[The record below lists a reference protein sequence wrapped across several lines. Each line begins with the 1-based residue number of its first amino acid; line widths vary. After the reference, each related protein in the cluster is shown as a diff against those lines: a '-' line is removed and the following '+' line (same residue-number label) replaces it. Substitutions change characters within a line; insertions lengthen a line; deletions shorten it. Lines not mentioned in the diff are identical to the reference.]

1 MTGAAA
7 AREST
12 PPAWT
17 VLADVLLRR
26 AALVAR
32 VAFDHRPDP
41 LAGLKIDDEDLEK
54 LLTELPGYAVADHSL
69 IDAIEKEARPA
80 VDEARVR
87 LHAAIAESSDD
98 EVSGNDTFCR
108 IVRFARLSG
117 LEAEVLALTC
127 AVELDPRRQRVV
139 GYLND
144 DVSQRRLS
152 LFTLQLLF
160 PGQPDVGLTISP
172 GGGLRRAA
180 LLAPPEPGALGSVAL
195 APSPALFWWLAG
207 DRARDPELPPGCE
220 PIGRSA
226 GAQQARLGSSTK
238 ETPTERPR
246 QPPGRR
252 PPGEDPSQGTP
263 DLQAVDPGPPE
274 PGSPFREG
282 RAALVLVPGG
292 DKLRRRQAAV
302 ASLGPLLASPLPGSA
317 PAWAAL
323 VRQATLEQSG
333 VLVELDGPLPAE
345 ARQLIEQAGHLSWA
359 LASAEEL
366 PLDCLPAVSWKEL
379 TVSPAPATDAEWEE
393 AFAGLGTPG
402 PPTNGAGGPGATDDG
417 ASSGRFMAGNYGLGA
432 EQLDLV
438 RRAAPGV
445 GGISAAVRRLAAGHI
460 STLAPRTRPARGW
473 DDLVLDED
481 RTERLRE
488 VVARYRHKQKVF
500 GAWGFS
506 ALPSGG
512 VVGLFS
518 GPSGT
523 GKTLASEIIAGEL
536 SLDLYK
542 VDLAALVSKWVG
554 ETEKNLARVFAA
566 AEASNVL
573 LFFDEADALFGK
585 RSEVSDAHDRYANI
599 EVAYLLQRL
608 ERYEGLVLMA
618 TNLATNIDSA
628 FLRRIHVHVDFP
640 MPEEAE
646 RRRIWERSL
655 PAGAPRD
662 NLDLDLLAK
671 LFKLSG
677 GSIHNA
683 ALTAGFLA
691 ADAGTAINM
700 RVVVEAMQREMRK
713 LGRLLTPADFG
724 PYADLLT
731 GGNARKT

>member
-1 MTGAAA
+1 MAP
-7 AREST
+7 ES
-12 PPAWT
+12 PSPAWT

-54 LLTELPGYAVADHSL
+54 LLTELPGLALADYSV
-69 IDAIEKEARPA
+69 IGAIEQETRPA
-80 VDEARVR
+80 VDEARHQ
-87 LHAAIAESSDD
+87 LHSIITKTSSPSISD
-98 EVSGNDTFCR
+98 NDTFSR

-117 LEAEVLALTC
+117 LETEVLALAC

-144 DVSQRRLS
+144 DVSQRRLT

-160 PGQPDVGLTISP
+160 PEHPGVGLAIGP

-180 LLAPPEPGALGSVAL
+180 LLAPGEPGVLGTVAV
-195 APSPALFWWLAG
+195 APSPTVFWWLAG
-207 DRARDPELPPGCE
+207 DRTRDPDLPAGSERIGC
-220 PIGRSA
+220 PAGSGVPAQTKLARRTDGTSA
-226 GAQQARLGSSTK
+226 ATARK
-238 ETPTERPR
+238 R
-246 QPPGRR
+246 QDRDR
-252 PPGEDPSQGTP
+252 TH
-263 DLQAVDPGPPE
+263 
-274 PGSPFREG
+274 
-282 RAALVLVPGG
+282 LVLVPGG

-302 ASLGPLLASPLPGSA
+302 ASLGALLASPLPTST
-317 PAWAAL
+317 PAWDAL
-323 VRQATLEQSG
+323 VRQATLEESG
-333 VLVELDGPLPAE
+333 VLIELDGPLPAE
-345 ARQLIEQAGHLSWA
+345 ARERIEQAGHLNWG
-359 LASAEEL
+359 LATADEL
-366 PLDCLPAVSWKEL
+366 PLDCLPPVTWKEL
-379 TVSPAPATDAEWEE
+379 PVAPAPATDLEWEAAMASLDE
-393 AFAGLGTPG
+393 LGDGGADATVGTADKGPTPG
-402 PPTNGAGGPGATDDG
+402 PPAL
-417 ASSGRFMAGNYGLGA
+417 GNYGLTA
-432 EQLDLV
+432 EQLQLV
-438 RRAAPGV
+438 RLAAPGV
-445 GGISAAVRRLAAGHI
+445 GGLSVAVRRLAAGHI
-460 STLAPRTRPARGW
+460 SNLAPRTRPAHSW
-473 DDLVLDED
+473 EDLVLDPD

-488 VVARYRHKQKVF
+488 VVARCRHKRKVF

-523 GKTLASEIIAGEL
+523 GKTLAAEIIAGEL
-536 SLDLYK
+536 ALDLYK

-554 ETEKNLARVFAA
+554 ETEKNLAQVFAA
-566 AEASNVL
+566 AEASNVA

-608 ERYEGLVLMA
+608 EHYEGLVLMA
-618 TNLATNIDSA
+618 TNLATNIDPA
-628 FLRRIHVHVDFP
+628 FMRRIHVHVEFP
-640 MPEEAE
+640 MPEEPE

-655 PAGAPRD
+655 PPGAPRD

-691 ADAGTAINM
+691 ADAGTDISM
-700 RVVVEAMQREMRK
+700 GVVVEAVQREMRK

-724 PYADLLT
+724 PFANLLKRT
-731 GGNARKT
+731 AEAPRTSPTAQE